1 MDLSITHLSFRN
13 FRSYETFELGD
24 IGPLTVFVGPNAV
37 GKTNIVEGIQL
48 LTAQSSFKHPTVE
61 QLVHAGAPFGRIE
74 ADVSDGKRALQL
86 AVTLE
91 EGKKKHLL
99 NGKPKRTADL
109 KGLVP
114 SVTFTPDDLELSKGS
129 QSVRRT
135 ALDALG
141 SQLSKNHY
149 LIRRDYEKVLRHK
162 NRLLKEEAA
171 PMLVDSINEMLVTC
185 GAQLTCYRAAL
196 FEKLSLRMGEY
207 YREITG
213 GHESLGTRY
222 IPSWRR
228 NDDGGEEVAPTRDE
242 ARAALECALAEHSGE
257 ERARRRSVVG
267 PHADRIEFFIDGRDA
282 SAFGSQGQ
290 QRSVVLAF
298 KLAEAALVQDVLQ
311 QKPILLLDD
320 VMSELDAARRRSLVS
335 FIADDIQTFITTT
348 NLDYFD
354 ADIRDA
360 ARIVELPLHKES

>member
-13 FRSYETFELGD
+13 FRSYETFELGAL
-24 IGPLTVFVGPNAV
+24 GSLTVFVGPNAI
-37 GKTNIVEGIQL
+37 GKTNIIEGIQL

-61 QLVHAGAPFGRIE
+61 QLIHAGAPFGRIE
-74 ADVSDGKRALQL
+74 ADVSDGSRKLQL

-114 SVTFTPDDLELSKGS
+114 SVTFTPDDLELAKGS
-129 QSVRRT
+129 MSIRRT

-171 PMLVDSINEMLVTC
+171 PVLVESINDMLVTC
-185 GAQLTCYRAAL
+185 GAQLTCYRTAL
-196 FEKLSLRMGEY
+196 FEKLSHRMSEY
-207 YREITG
+207 YEEITDG
-213 GHESLGTRY
+213 RESLSTRY
-222 IPSWRR
+222 IPSWST
-228 NDDGGEEVAPTRDE
+228 EEVTSLTRDNARTLLTRALE
-242 ARAALECALAEHSGE
+242 ERAAE
-257 ERARRRSVVG
+257 ERARHRAVVG
-267 PHADRIEFFIDGRDA
+267 PHADRIEYYINGRDA
-282 SAFGSQGQ
+282 AAFGSQGQ
-290 QRSVVLAF
+290 QRSLVLAN
-298 KLAEAALVQDVLQ
+298 KLAEVALIQDVLQ

-320 VMSELDAARRRSLVS
+320 VMSELDAARRRALVS

-348 NLDYFD
+348 NVDYFD
-354 ADIRDA
+354 ADIRAA
-360 ARIVELPLHKES
+360 ARIVELPLPTSPR